1 MTDIL
6 DLPGW
11 AVLAKTKDDG
21 TDVLEA
27 EYTVQ
32 PTACQKCGT
41 IDQLYRHG
49 TKPVTYLDS
58 PIRGSPARLLA
69 KVQRYR
75 CRSCGETFLQPLGGI
90 QAERRMTERCAT
102 YIQSLCLRDTFV
114 RIAEDVG
121 CDDKTVR
128 NLAAEYIDRLN
139 AAYKPVLPVYLG
151 IDETTIDGELCLVLT
166 DIGNRSPVDMVEAR
180 DQGRLAT
187 WLHHF
192 KDRSHVRGVSID
204 MWRPYLNTVH
214 QLLPGVPVVVDK
226 FHIVRM
232 ATESME
238 AVRVRLQKTRRKAER
253 RDWLRSK
260 AVLRMRS
267 AKLNEKQRFNR
278 DMWLDNEPE
287 LAAAY
292 RLKEAFYDIY
302 SLPKAEAAAAF
313 DGFAATVPASVKAEF
328 KPLLTAMRN
337 WRVEILAF
345 FDHPITNAY
354 TEALNGV
361 AKTINRQGR
370 GYSFEILRA
379 RLLFGKRAKPAEQ
392 PWRLKVA
399 FKADE
404 SDLRWMVKEQSGRCQ
419 SCGIQLG
426 RAKDNSPHVAVL
438 MRERE
443 QKRVLVCTLCYE
455 GFHTQAL
462 NQKKA
467 RSTP

>member
-1 MTDIL
+1 MVSL
-6 DLPGW
+6 G
-11 AVLAKTKDDG
+11 VGLA
-21 TDVLEA
+21 
-27 EYTVQ
+27 
-32 PTACQKCGT
+32 
-41 IDQLYRHG
+41 
-49 TKPVTYLDS
+49 PV
-58 PIRGSPARLLA
+58 
-69 KVQRYR
+69 
-75 CRSCGETFLQPLGGI
+75 
-90 QAERRMTERCAT
+90 
-102 YIQSLCLRDTFV
+102 
-114 RIAEDVG
+114 
-121 CDDKTVR
+121 
-128 NLAAEYIDRLN
+128 
-139 AAYKPVLPVYLG
+139 
-151 IDETTIDGELCLVLT
+151 
-166 DIGNRSPVDMVEAR
+166 
-180 DQGRLAT
+180 
-187 WLHHF
+187 
-192 KDRSHVRGVSID
+192 VRGVSID

-260 AVLRMRS
+260 VVLRMRA

-287 LAAAY
+287 LAVAY

-313 DGFAATVPASVKAEF
+313 DGFAATVPHSVKAEF

-370 GYSFEILRA
+370 GYSFDILRA
-379 RLLFGKRAKPAEQ
+379 RLLFGKRVKPAEQ
-392 PWRLKVA
+392 PWKLATA
-399 FKADE
+399 FKAD
-404 SDLRWMVKEQSGRCQ
+404 DAILRLMVKEQAGRCQ

-426 RAKDNSPHVAVL
+426 RAKDNHPHVAVL
-438 MRERE
+438 AREGER
-443 QKRVLVCTLCYE
+443 KRVLVCTLCFE

-462 NQKKA
+462 MQKKA